1 MGGLFGTISKQDCVS
16 NLFYGTDY
24 NSHLGTRRGGMAVCD
39 GTTFTRFIHNLENS
53 YFRTKFEPELQHLH
67 GNSGIGV
74 ISDTE
79 SQPLLIHSHLGEYA
93 IAIVSKIMNLQ
104 ELSERAM
111 KKRLHFSETSSMGV
125 SPTELVALLINE
137 CSSFEEGI
145 ENVYHHIKGS
155 CTILILT
162 SGGIF
167 AARDKLGRTPMVLGK
182 KESAFALSSETTSF
196 ANLGF
201 SVEKFIGPGEI
212 LFITADG
219 WEQRRKPNDKMQICT
234 FLWVYYGYPSSY
246 YEGINVEE
254 CRYRCGAALARKDDA
269 VVDFA
274 CGVPDSGIAHA
285 IGYSNEKKIPYKRA
299 YVKYTPTW
307 PRSFMPQNQETRD
320 LVAKMKLIPT
330 TDIIRG
336 KRIAMCDDS
345 IVRGTQLKDNVKILF
360 EHEAKEV
367 HVRPACPTLI
377 FPCEFLNFS
386 TSRSS
391 LDLAGRKAIKE
402 LEGKEDAHLDEYA
415 TPGTPRYHAMIE
427 NISGKLGCTSLK
439 YQELND
445 LVEAIGLPK
454 EKLCTHCWDGSSY
467 F

>member
-1 MGGLFGTISKQDCVS
+1 MGGLFGTISKQDCIS
-16 NLFYGTDY
+16 DLYYGTDY
-24 NSHLGTRRGGMAVCD
+24 NSHLGTRRGGMAVHD
-39 GTTFTRFIHNLENS
+39 GKDFIRAIHSLENS
-53 YFRTKFEPELQHLH
+53 YFRTKFEPELQQFH
-67 GNSGIGV
+67 GNCGIGV

-93 IAIVSKIMNLQ
+93 IATVSKIINLQ
-104 ELSERAM
+104 ELTEVAL
-111 KKRLHFSETSSMGV
+111 KTNLHFSETSDMGV
-125 SPTELVALLINE
+125 SPTELVAILINE
-137 CSSFEEGI
+137 CSSFEAGI
-145 ENVYHHIKGS
+145 ENVFHHIKGS
-155 CTILILT
+155 CTLLILT

-167 AARDKLGRTPMVLGK
+167 AARDKLGRTPLVLGK

-201 SVEKFIGPGEI
+201 SVERYLGPGEI
-212 LFITADG
+212 LFITAEG
-219 WEQRRKPNDKMQICT
+219 WEQRRKPRDTMQVCT

-254 CRYRCGAALARKDDA
+254 CRYRCGAALARNDDA
-269 VVDFA
+269 WVDFV

-307 PRSFMPQNQETRD
+307 PRSFMPQNQKTRD
-320 LVAKMKLIPT
+320 LVAKMKLIPIR
-330 TDIIRG
+330 DIIKG
-336 KRIAMCDDS
+336 KRMAVCDDS

-360 EHEAKEV
+360 EHQANEV

-402 LEGKEDAHLDEYA
+402 IEGKEDAHLDEYA
-415 TPGTPRYHAMIE
+415 TPGTSRYHAMIDRIGE
-427 NISGKLGCTSLK
+427 KLGCTTLK
-439 YQELND
+439 YQKLND
-445 LVEAIGLPK
+445 LVKSVGLPK

>member
-16 NLFYGTDY
+16 NLYYGTDY
-24 NSHLGTRRGGMAVCD
+24 NSHLGTRRGGMAVYD
-39 GTTFTRFIHNLENS
+39 GKTFIRSIHSLENS
-53 YFRTKFEPELQHLH
+53 YFRTKFEPELQLFH

-79 SQPLLIHSHLGEYA
+79 PQPLLIHSHLGEYA
-93 IAIVSKIMNLQ
+93 IVTVSRIINLR
-104 ELSERAM
+104 ELTERAL
-111 KKRLHFSETSSMGV
+111 KKRLHFSETSNMGV

-137 CSSFEEGI
+137 YGSYEEGI

-155 CTILILT
+155 CTILVLT
-162 SGGIF
+162 SDGIF

-182 KESAFALSSETTSF
+182 KKSAFALSSETTSF

-201 SVEKFIGPGEI
+201 SIEKFLGPCEV
-212 LFITADG
+212 LFITAEG
-219 WEQRRKPNDKMQICT
+219 WEQRRKPNDTMQICT

-274 CGVPDSGIAHA
+274 CGVPDSGVAHA
-285 IGYSNEKKIPYKRA
+285 IGYSNEKKIPFKRA

-320 LVAKMKLIPT
+320 LIAKMKLIPT
-330 TDIIRG
+330 RDIIRG

-345 IVRGTQLKDNVKILF
+345 IVRGTQLKDNVRILF

-367 HVRPACPTLI
+367 HIRLACPTLI

-386 TSRSS
+386 TSRTS

-415 TPGTPRYHAMIE
+415 TPGTPRYHAMI
-427 NISGKLGCTSLK
+427 NRISEKLGCTSLK

-445 LVEAIGLPK
+445 LVEAIGLSK

>member
-1 MGGLFGTISKQDCVS
+1 MGGLFGTISKEDCVS
-16 NLFYGTDY
+16 NLYYGTDY
-24 NSHLGTRRGGMAVCD
+24 NSHLGTKRGGMAVYS
-39 GTTFTRFIHNLENS
+39 GKTFIRSIHNLENS
-53 YFRTKFEPELQHLH
+53 YFRTKFEPELQLFH

-79 SQPLLIHSHLGEYA
+79 PQPLVIHSHLGEYA
-93 IAIVSKIMNLQ
+93 IATVSRIVNLR
-104 ELSERAM
+104 ELTERAM
-111 KKRLHFSETSSMGV
+111 KKRLHFSETSDTGV

-137 CSSFEEGI
+137 CDSLEAGI
-145 ENVYHHIKGS
+145 ENAYHHIKGS
-155 CTILILT
+155 CTMLILT
-162 SGGIF
+162 PNGIF
-167 AARDKLGRTPMVLGK
+167 AARDKLGRTPLVLGK
-182 KESAFALSSETTSF
+182 KESAFAISSETTSF

-212 LFITADG
+212 LFITAEG
-219 WEQRRKPNDKMQICT
+219 WEQRRKPNDAMQICT

-254 CRYRCGAALARKDDA
+254 CRYRCGAALARKDSA
-269 VVDFA
+269 EVDFA

-285 IGYSNEKKIPYKRA
+285 IGYSNEKKIPYKRP

-307 PRSFMPQNQETRD
+307 PRSFMPQDQETRD

-330 TDIIRG
+330 RDIIRG
-336 KRIAMCDDS
+336 KRMAMCDDS

-360 EHEAKEV
+360 DHEAKEV

-386 TSRSS
+386 TSRTS
-391 LDLAGRKAIKE
+391 LALAGRKAIKE

-415 TPGTPRYHAMIE
+415 TPGTSRYHAMIR
-427 NISGKLGCTSLK
+427 NIGEKLGATSLK

-445 LVEAIGLPK
+445 LVDAVGLPK
-454 EKLCTHCWDGSSY
+454 DKLCTHCWDGSSY

>member
-16 NLFYGTDY
+16 DLYYGTDY
-24 NSHLGTRRGGMAVCD
+24 NSHLGTRRGGMTVYD
-39 GTTFTRFIHNLENS
+39 GKSFIRAIHNLENN
-53 YFRTKFEPELQHLH
+53 YFRTKFEPELPQFH

-93 IAIVSKIMNLQ
+93 IATVSKIINLN
-104 ELSERAM
+104 ELTGAAM
-111 KKRLHFSETSSMGV
+111 KKHFHFSETSDMGV
-125 SPTELVALLINE
+125 SPTELIAILINE
-137 CSSFEEGI
+137 CGSFEAGI
-145 ENVYHHIKGS
+145 ENVFHHVKGS
-155 CTILILT
+155 CSILILT
-162 SGGIF
+162 SGGII
-167 AARDKLGRTPMVLGK
+167 AARDKLGRTPLVLGK
-182 KESAFALSSETTSF
+182 KESAFAFSSETSSF

-201 SVEKFIGPGEI
+201 SVEKFVGPGEI
-212 LFITADG
+212 LFITAEG
-219 WEQRRKPNDKMQICT
+219 WEQRRKPNEKMQVCT

-254 CRYRCGAALARKDDA
+254 CRYRCGAALAREDDA
-269 VVDFA
+269 RVEFV
-274 CGVPDSGIAHA
+274 CGVPDSGVAHA
-285 IGYSNEKKIPYKRA
+285 IGYSNEKKIPYKRP

-320 LVAKMKLIPT
+320 LVAKMKLIPIRE
-330 TDIIRG
+330 IIRG
-336 KRIAMCDDS
+336 KCMALCDDS
-345 IVRGTQLKDNVKILF
+345 IVRGTRLKDNVKILF

-391 LDLAGRKAIKE
+391 LDLAGRKAIKD

-415 TPGTPRYHAMIE
+415 TPGTTRYHAMIE
-427 NISGKLGCTSLK
+427 KIGEKLGCTTLK
-439 YQELND
+439 YQKLTD
-445 LVEAIGLPK
+445 LVKSVGLPR

>member
-16 NLFYGTDY
+16 DLYYGTDY
-24 NSHLGTRRGGMAVCD
+24 NSHLGTRRGGMAVYS
-39 GTTFTRFIHNLENS
+39 GTAYIRSIHSLENS
-53 YFRTKFEPELQHLH
+53 YFRTKFEPELPQFH

-93 IAIVSKIMNLQ
+93 IVTVCRIANIH
-104 ELSERAM
+104 ELTERAL
-111 KKRLHFSETSSMGV
+111 KKYLHFAETSDKGV
-125 SPTELVALLINE
+125 SPTELVAMLINE
-137 CSSFEEGI
+137 CESFEAGI
-145 ENVYHHIKGS
+145 ENVYNHLKGS
-155 CTILILT
+155 CTMLLLT
-162 SGGIF
+162 HHGIF
-167 AARDKLGRTPMVLGK
+167 AARDKLGRTPLILAK
-182 KESAFALSSETTSF
+182 KQGAFALSSETTSF

-201 SVEKFIGPGEI
+201 EVEKYIGPGEI
-212 LFITADG
+212 LFITAEG
-219 WEQRRKPNDKMQICT
+219 YEQRRKPNEEMQICT

-269 VVDFA
+269 EVDFA

-330 TDIIRG
+330 HDIIRG
-336 KRIAMCDDS
+336 KRMAMCDDS

-360 EHEAKEV
+360 EHGAGEV

-402 LEGKEDAHLDEYA
+402 LEGREDAHLGEYA
-415 TPGTPRYHAMIE
+415 TPGTSRYHAMID
-427 NISGKLGCTSLK
+427 NIGQKLGCTSLK

-445 LVEAIGLPK
+445 LVEAVGLPK
-454 EKLCTHCWDGSSY
+454 EKLCTHCWDGSSH

>member
-1 MGGLFGTISKQDCVS
+1 MGGLFGTISKDDCVS
-16 NLFYGTDY
+16 NLYYGTDY
-24 NSHLGTRRGGMAVCD
+24 NSHLGTRRGGMAVYD
-39 GTTFTRFIHNLENS
+39 GKSFIRSIHSLENT
-53 YFRTKFEPELQHLH
+53 YFRTKFEPELAQFH

-79 SQPLLIHSHLGEYA
+79 PQPLLIHSHLGEYA
-93 IAIVSKIMNLQ
+93 IATVSKIINLR
-104 ELSERAM
+104 ELTERAL
-111 KKRLHFSETSSMGV
+111 KKHLHFSETSKMGV
-125 SPTELVALLINE
+125 SSTELVAMLINE
-137 CSSFEEGI
+137 CGSFEEGI

-155 CTILILT
+155 CTILILA
-162 SGGIF
+162 SDGIF
-167 AARDKLGRTPMVLGK
+167 AARDKLGRTPLILGK

-201 SVEKFIGPGEI
+201 SVEKFLGPGEI
-212 LFITADG
+212 LFITAEG
-219 WEQRRKPNDKMQICT
+219 WEQRRKPNETMQICS

-254 CRYRCGAALARKDDA
+254 CRYRCGAALARKDYA
-269 VVDFA
+269 VVDFT
-274 CGVPDSGIAHA
+274 CGVPDSGAAHA

-320 LVAKMKLIPT
+320 LVAKMKLIPIR
-330 TDIIRG
+330 DIIKG
-336 KRIAMCDDS
+336 KRMALCDDS

-415 TPGTPRYHAMIE
+415 TPGTSRYQAMIDKIGE
-427 NISGKLGCTSLK
+427 KLGCTSLK

-445 LVEAIGLPK
+445 LVESIGLPK

>member
-1 MGGLFGTISKQDCVS
+1 MGGIFGTISKSDCV
-16 NLFYGTDY
+16 NDLYYGTDY
-24 NSHLGTRRGGMAVCD
+24 NSHLGTRRGGMVVYD
-39 GTTFTRFIHNLENS
+39 GKTFIRSIHNLENS
-53 YFRTKFEPELQHLH
+53 YFRTKFETELQLFN

-93 IAIVSKIMNLQ
+93 ITTVSKINNLH
-104 ELSERAM
+104 ELTERAL
-111 KKRLHFSETSSMGV
+111 KKHLHFSETTNMGV
-125 SPTELVALLINE
+125 SPTELVAQLITE
-137 CSSFEEGI
+137 CGSFEAGI

-162 SGGIF
+162 SDGIF
-167 AARDKLGRTPMVLGK
+167 AARDKLGRTPLVLGK

-201 SVEKFIGPGEI
+201 SVDKFIGPGEI
-212 LFITADG
+212 LFITAEG
-219 WEQRRKPNDKMQICT
+219 WEQRRKPNDTMQICT

-254 CRYRCGAALARKDDA
+254 CRYRCGAALARQDDA
-269 VVDFA
+269 VADFV

-285 IGYSNEKKIPYKRA
+285 IGYSNAKKIPYKRA

-307 PRSFMPQNQETRD
+307 PRSFMPQNQKTRD
-320 LVAKMKLIPT
+320 LVAKMKLIPIR
-330 TDIIRG
+330 DIIKG
-336 KRIAMCDDS
+336 KRMVMCDDS

-367 HVRPACPTLI
+367 HVRPSCPTLI

-391 LDLAGRKAIKE
+391 LDLAGRKTIKE
-402 LEGKEDAHLDEYA
+402 LEGKEDAFLDEYA
-415 TPGTPRYHAMIE
+415 TPGTSRYHAMIDR
-427 NISGKLGCTSLK
+427 ISDKLGCTTLK
-439 YQELND
+439 YQKLND
-445 LVEAIGLPK
+445 LVEAVGLPK